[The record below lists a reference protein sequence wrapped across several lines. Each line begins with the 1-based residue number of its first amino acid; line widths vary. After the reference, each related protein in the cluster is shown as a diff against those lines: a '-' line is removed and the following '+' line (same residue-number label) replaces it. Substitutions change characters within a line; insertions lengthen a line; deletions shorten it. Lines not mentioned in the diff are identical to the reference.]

1 MYSYA
6 NRFCD
11 GFFRFGRFPGGGN
24 LLFLL
29 GLVLIGFLVYLALR
43 KRGISSGNDS
53 ESPLE
58 LLQKKYVN
66 GEISKEEY
74 LEKKDI
80 LKGR

>member
-1 MYSYA
+1 MYQYA
-6 NRFCD
+6 HRFCD
-11 GFFRFGRFPGGGN
+11 GFFGFGRFPMGGSI
-24 LLFLL
+24 LFLFGIIL
-29 GLVLIGFLVYLALR
+29 IGVLIYLAVR
-43 KRGISSGNDS
+43 KKGFTSGTDL